1 MLLISLLLS
10 SFLRAQIAAPLTNG
24 ESSFKLS
31 NASFDK
37 DLLSELPIAINTF
50 LIKRFLP
57 ILLIG
62 DDDLILI
69 VLIILDL
76 LLFC

>member
-24 ESSFKLS
+24 DSSFKLS

-37 DLLSELPIAINTF
+37 DLLSELPIAIKTF
-50 LIKRFLP
+50 LIKRSLP

-62 DDDLILI
+62 DDEKK
-69 VLIILDL
+69 
-76 LLFC
+76 FQNS

>member
-10 SFLRAQIAAPLTNG
+10 SFLRAQIAAPLTSG

-62 DDDLILI
+62 DDEKKFLNS
-69 VLIILDL
+69 
-76 LLFC
+76 